1 MSPLQ
6 FQKKLRLH
14 KARRLMLSEEL
25 EAASASYRVGYESPS
40 HFSREYRRCSVHR
53 RAPM

>member
-14 KARRLMLSEEL
+14 EARRLMLAEGL
-25 EAASASYRVGYESPS
+25 EATTAYQYTALFMEPFAFNARLCNVPLL
-40 HFSREYRRCSVHR
+40 R
-53 RAPM
+53 PT